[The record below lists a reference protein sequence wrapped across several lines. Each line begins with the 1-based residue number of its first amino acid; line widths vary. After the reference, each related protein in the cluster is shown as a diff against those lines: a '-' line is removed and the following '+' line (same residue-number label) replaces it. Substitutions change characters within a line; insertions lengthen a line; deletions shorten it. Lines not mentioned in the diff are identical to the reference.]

1 MQHKRKNMNKA
12 YQKEYKKSYNLKNK
26 IITFPLSNI
35 FYEELRKRSIYYDL
49 SVNSFSKH
57 IVTNFLNNERNPLLT
72 KEKAKLM
79 QNYIHISRGIANNI
93 NQIAY
98 NSNIGEFVDIN
109 ILISS
114 LKHYED
120 EFKKYITNL

>member
-1 MQHKRKNMNKA
+1 MNTN
-12 YQKEYKKSYNLKNK
+12 YQKEYKKSYKLKNK
-26 IITFPLSNI
+26 IITFPLTNI
-35 FYEELRKRSIYYDL
+35 FYEELRKRSIYFDL
-49 SVNSFSKH
+49 SVNSYSKH
-57 IVTNFLNNERNPLLT
+57 IITNFLNDEKNPLLT
-72 KEKAKLM
+72 KEKAQFL
-79 QNYIHISRGIANNI
+79 QQYIHISRGIANNI

-120 EFKKYITNL
+120 EFKKFITKV

>member
-1 MQHKRKNMNKA
+1 MNKA